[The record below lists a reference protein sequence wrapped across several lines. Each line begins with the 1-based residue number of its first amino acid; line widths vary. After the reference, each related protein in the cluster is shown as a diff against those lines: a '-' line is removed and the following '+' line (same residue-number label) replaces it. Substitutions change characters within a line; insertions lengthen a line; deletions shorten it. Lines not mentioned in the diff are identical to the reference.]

1 MRCVTSSPTRGYIGV
16 TRAFRHQHGSVD
28 LARICTG
35 TLSSGE
41 AIAKCTGCRK
51 YVNTATSPDCRSDR
65 LPLGKCHNLLE
76 YGIPMELQQQAQHWW
91 SGPGYAVS
99 LMFRHRLEALVLKP
113 AGIRLEARERV
124 RVACAPGQAT
134 HWSMKTCYY
143 VASDPPHAQH
153 LVVALVDAMGAAL
166 HQCPFRSRHLGRQGS
181 CEIRSTNDRYILCKR
196 RAYMA
201 GFCSHR

>member
-1 MRCVTSSPTRGYIGV
+1 MRGVYVRETVTCSVAQQTLEGMGGPCNSETDHCFEQNVRSQMKIYAEIHMRCVTSSPTRGYIGV

-76 YGIPMELQQQAQHWW
+76 YGIPMEFQQQAQHW
-91 SGPGYAVS
+91 
-99 LMFRHRLEALVLKP
+99 
-113 AGIRLEARERV
+113 
-124 RVACAPGQAT
+124 
-134 HWSMKTCYY
+134 
-143 VASDPPHAQH
+143 
-153 LVVALVDAMGAAL
+153 
-166 HQCPFRSRHLGRQGS
+166 
-181 CEIRSTNDRYILCKR
+181 
-196 RAYMA
+196 
-201 GFCSHR
+201 